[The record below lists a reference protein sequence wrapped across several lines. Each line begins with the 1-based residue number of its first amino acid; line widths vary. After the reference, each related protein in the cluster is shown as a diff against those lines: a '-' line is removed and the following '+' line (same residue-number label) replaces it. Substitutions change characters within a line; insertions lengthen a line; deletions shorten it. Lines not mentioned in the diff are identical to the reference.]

1 MEEAQENVNHAAEVA
16 RQATHFDASG
26 SHQAAIYMYRQAA
39 EYLQR
44 AMTLG
49 LSTPALQDHAMKYKE
64 RADQL
69 ENLGMGFVWLMFFFS
84 LDLTFEYWGTYPGME
99 SRVFVCKKSKNIF

>member
-16 RQATHFDASG
+16 RQATHFDANG
-26 SHQAAIYMYRQAA
+26 SPQAAIYMYRQAA

-49 LSTPALQDHAMKYKE
+49 LSTPALQDHARKYKD

-69 ENLGMGFVWLMFFFS
+69 ENLGMEFCMVDVVPEGTVDSWMFWGHMKGWSWQCF
-84 LDLTFEYWGTYPGME
+84 LT
-99 SRVFVCKKSKNIF
+99 